1 MALDTQSYF
10 ITLDSDALM
19 SSLLERA
26 VGKKSI
32 YFSSAMDLEIQLV
45 DLEPIAVFVDVQLGS
60 SENGLDIIPKLKE
73 RWPFSPVIVVTGD
86 RQDDAVSNALSKG
99 ADDFIFKPV
108 NPKEVVA
115 RMQTRMADLARRQ
128 ADEVHTIGD
137 LVVDRAHRSILN
149 SNKQQRFL
157 SPTEMGLLNCL
168 LSAQGTVVPRE
179 VMKRRCWGQIFVSD
193 NALNRKLHE
202 VRRILKDLSS
212 QVNIRTLYG
221 TGFMIE
227 VAPLSG
233 ETSPDDFK
241 ESA

>member
-1 MALDTQSYF
+1 MALDSRSYF
-10 ITLDSDALM
+10 ITLDNDAMM

-26 VGKKSI
+26 IGKKSI
-32 YFSSAMDLEIQLV
+32 YFSSAKDLEAQMVEL
-45 DLEPIAVFVDVQLGS
+45 DPIAVFVDVQLGS
-60 SENGLDIIPKLKE
+60 YENGLDIIPKLKE

-115 RMQTRMADLARRQ
+115 RMQTRMADLAKRQ
-128 ADEVHTIGD
+128 TEEVHTIGD
-137 LVVDRAHRSILN
+137 LIVDRAHRSILN

-202 VRRILKDLSS
+202 VRRIIKDLST

-227 VAPLSG
+227 VTPLGG
-233 ETSPDDFK
+233 EVTPDEFQK
-241 ESA
+241 SA

>member
-1 MALDTQSYF
+1 MAPEMGNYF
-10 ITLDSDALM
+10 ITLDDDAMM
-19 SSLLERA
+19 SVLLERA
-26 VGKKSI
+26 TGKKSV
-32 YFSSAMDLEIQLV
+32 YFSSTKELELQMDE
-45 DLEPIAVFVDVQLGS
+45 LEPVALFVDVHLSS
-60 SENGLDIIPKLKE
+60 SENGLDILPKLKE
-73 RWPFSPVIVVTGD
+73 RWPFSPIIVVTGD
-86 RQDDAVSNALSKG
+86 RQDDAVANALSKG
-99 ADDFIFKPV
+99 ADDFVYKPV

-128 ADEVHTIGD
+128 AQEVVSIGD
-137 LVVDRAHRSILN
+137 LTVDRAHRCVSN

-202 VRRILKDLSS
+202 VRRTIRDLSS

-227 VAPLSG
+227 V
-233 ETSPDDFK
+233 SPRKSDQAS
-241 ESA
+241 ESMKQSA